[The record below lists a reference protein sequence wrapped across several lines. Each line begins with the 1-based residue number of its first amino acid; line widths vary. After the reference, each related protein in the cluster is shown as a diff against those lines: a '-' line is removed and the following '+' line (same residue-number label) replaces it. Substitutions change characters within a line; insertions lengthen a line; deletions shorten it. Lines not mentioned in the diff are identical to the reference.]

1 MKRACTCKLTKSLN
15 FSKSARND
23 NMQEN
28 LMTMNNLL
36 RMELLGQQAP
46 ETLNE
51 NRVDGQVSN

>member
-1 MKRACTCKLTKSLN
+1 
-15 FSKSARND
+15 
-23 NMQEN
+23 MQEN

>member
-1 MKRACTCKLTKSLN
+1 MKSACTCKLTKSLN

-51 NRVDGQVSN
+51 NRVDGQVSD